1 METQFARSLRRPSTQ
16 GARCAS
22 PDLALRCSRKK
33 TRTGTPM
40 VGGFLH
46 ASVDGVVLTAVLSFL
61 PVEEIGRLCFVTSC
75 VAERD
80 SSHEIAYQALCGAI
94 GRFEARHVPLSDRS
108 DTSSPANGLD
118 TWRAHFKIIWPTS
131 CTAARKADLREQ
143 LRGILRL
150 GVDTAA
156 RHKEVRASEADHL
169 VAFDTALHFIA
180 TTDMETLNDVYG
192 GVEWASPDVI
202 VSRGSLAAMLINSGA
217 WFSADASFTPLHHAC
232 IFGDPTTA
240 AALLLAGG
248 CARAHVLHAATLGQ
262 SIRFFASNACAPTLP
277 LSHRRRPQHQSRS
290 HHSTGDREQVP
301 LRHCLWRRVMS
312 PSAAIRRYVARCIGQ
327 SRQDSVGAC
336 KSY

>member
-1 METQFARSLRRPSTQ
+1 
-16 GARCAS
+16 
-22 PDLALRCSRKK
+22 
-33 TRTGTPM
+33 M

-75 VAERD
+75 VAERG

-108 DTSSPANGLD
+108 DTNPTSSPANGLD

-156 RHKEVRASEADHL
+156 RHKEVRASSPPDHL
-169 VAFDTALHFIA
+169 VNFDTALHFIT

-192 GVEWASPDVI
+192 GPEWASPDGI
-202 VSRGSLAAMLINSGA
+202 VSRGSLAAKLINFGA
-217 WFSADASFTPLHHAC
+217 WFSADASCTPLHHAC

-240 AALLLAGG
+240 AALLLAGK
-248 CARAHVLHAATLGQ
+248 CTRAACRYARTVHPIL
-262 SIRFFASNACAPTLP
+262 RF
-277 LSHRRRPQHQSRS
+277 
-290 HHSTGDREQVP
+290 
-301 LRHCLWRRVMS
+301 
-312 PSAAIRRYVARCIGQ
+312 
-327 SRQDSVGAC
+327 
-336 KSY
+336 